1 MRSTLAVNEDRAT
14 PRLGVRGLTVTYG
27 GRGGL
32 VRAVE
37 GIDLSAAPGEIVA
50 IVGESGAGKSSI
62 GAALLDL
69 VDPPGFWTAQEATL
83 DGVPLDYA
91 GTHTRGRDVSVI
103 FQDPQTALNPL
114 FTVGSQLMHMV
125 RHHLGLDR
133 AAARAR
139 AIEMLREV
147 GIPDPEARL
156 GQYPHQFSGGMRQ
169 RVVIALALACEPR
182 LVIADEPTSALDVSI
197 RTQILE
203 LIQRLCRDHGMAC
216 LLITHDMGA
225 VAQISDR
232 AVVMRNGRA
241 VEAGP
246 TVGILSAPTHDYS
259 RTLVAAVPPTDRRI
273 ARFPVPQ
280 TGGAISDA
288 ALEEWL
294 RANPAPEAEKPLR
307 VEDLT
312 KIFRLPGR
320 LFGRG
325 AQRIRAVD
333 SVSFEIAAGE
343 IFGLVGESGS
353 GKSTLAQIAAALLRP
368 DSGEVRLLDRPFAA
382 NTPGKALQAY
392 RKGLQMVFQDPYSSL
407 NRRMSVQEAI
417 MEPMNDTPRP
427 EALRLIPALL
437 ERVGLPRE
445 VATRHPHAFSGGQ
458 RQRVA
463 IARALAGRPRVLI
476 CDEPTSALDVSIQ
489 AQILNLLKDLRDE
502 LGLSMLFITHDLP
515 VVRQMC
521 DRIGVMQGGRLV
533 EMGPTERVFE
543 APDAAYTRA
552 LLENL
557 PRLPTLR
564 PVR

>member
-1 MRSTLAVNEDRAT
+1 MTLSTLAANDAPARVR
-14 PRLGVRGLTVTYG
+14 VRGLTVTYG

-32 VRAVE
+32 LHAVT
-37 GIDLSAAPGEIVA
+37 GVDISAAPGEIVA

-62 GAALLDL
+62 GTALLDL
-69 VDPPGFWTAQEATL
+69 VDPPGFWTAEEMSL
-83 DGVPLDYA
+83 DGVPLDY
-91 GTHTRGRDVSVI
+91 GRTHTRGRDVSVI

-114 FTVGSQLMHMV
+114 FTVESQLVHMV
-125 RHHLGLDR
+125 RHHLGLDV

-139 AIEMLREV
+139 AIEMLDEV
-147 GIPDPEARL
+147 GIPDPGARL

-169 RVVIALALACEPR
+169 RVVVALALACAPR

-197 RTQILE
+197 RTQILD
-203 LIQRLCRDHGMAC
+203 LIRRLCRNRGMAC

-232 AVVMRNGRA
+232 AMVMRHGKA
-241 VEAGP
+241 VETAA
-246 TVGILSAPTHDYS
+246 TAALLSAPVHEYS
-259 RTLVAAVPPTDRRI
+259 RTLITAVPPTDRRI
-273 ARFPVPQ
+273 DRFAVPQ
-280 TGGAISDA
+280 TGAVISDS
-288 ALEEWL
+288 ALERWL
-294 RANPAPEAEKPLR
+294 RDNPAPEAEAPLR
-307 VEDLT
+307 VSHLT
-312 KIFRLPGR
+312 KEFRLPGK

-325 AQRIRAVD
+325 ARRLKAVD
-333 SVSFEIAAGE
+333 DVTFEIAAGE

-353 GKSTLAQIAAALLRP
+353 GKSTLAQIAAALIRP
-368 DSGEVRLLDRPFAA
+368 SAGEIRLLDHPFDAR
-382 NTPGKALQAY
+382 TPDRALQAY

-407 NRRMSVQEAI
+407 NRRMTVQEAI
-417 MEPMNDTPRP
+417 IEPMRNTSRA

-445 VATRHPHAFSGGQ
+445 VASRHPHAFSGGQ

-521 DRIGVMQGGRLV
+521 DRVGVMKTGRMV
-533 EMGPTERVFE
+533 ENGATERIFE
-543 APDAAYTRA
+543 APEDAYTRA
-552 LLENL
+552 LLDNL
-557 PRLPTLR
+557 PRLPALQ
-564 PVR
+564 PAI